1 MKANEI
7 ITPLQDLM
15 INKMIL
21 ETLLTKGKITIEE
34 AQFMNELI
42 ENVVTRVF
50 ESKLNEIEEAINQK
64 QSSNNKAIEE
74 TNEAEAKTEAE
85 NKVKVE
91 LDEST
96 MIKLFL
102 KK

>member
-85 NKVKVE
+85 NKAKVE